1 MSVSIVKD
9 SEGKEFIVF
18 DESELYDDSLM
29 GDKLEDFEILQILGK
44 GSYGFVAKIRSLKNK
59 KIYAMKQID
68 LKKVGSDK
76 EKQLCKQEIKL
87 LEQLDHP
94 NINKYHKTFV
104 SNDCLYIIME
114 FMDNGDISGFI
125 NAHKKFKK
133 PVREEEVWNI
143 LLQSMNA
150 LSYIHKKKIIHRDIK
165 PANLFMTNDKTIK
178 IGDFG
183 VSAKTES
190 LQSSVRED
198 NFFSGTIVGTPLFMS
213 PEMINN
219 KEYDYKTDIYSM
231 GCTFFELCFFQPPRK
246 ACPSSDAKSI
256 NFQNLEIK
264 ENKNIYSNQLKDIIY
279 KMIEIDP
286 NKRPNSEQ
294 IREMVRNEYVKTFLK
309 TSSLSSVVRCLYS
322 FPRLTKILLKHQNII
337 NDINSPKRI
346 CKGYL
351 DIIIKI
357 QNNIHNK
364 FNEFKEILATNNPKF
379 NTDDEI
385 DPRFILAFLL
395 EKMHKELNK
404 TRQIE
409 NNEEQYII
417 TSTFNGQDEDKSN
430 KPEMI
435 DKFVRYFS
443 ENFNSFISNLFFGM
457 LKEKKSCKNCNMA
470 SYNFGCF
477 CLLTFD
483 LNEIN
488 NNNQANNISL
498 NDLFLKMKTRSKL
511 FTMDDHIYCDR
522 CLSYQMHSQI
532 KQLYSM
538 PYELII
544 SFERGANCKN
554 TTKINFPFFLDVSEF
569 VESPF
574 SPKKFNLVGCVNRV
588 DANGK
593 EHYLSFTK
601 DLNSQN
607 WICSDDANINQVDK
621 NMAITYGVPVLL
633 FYSSTDN

>member
-1 MSVSIVKD
+1 MSVSVVKD
-9 SEGKEFIVF
+9 SEGKEYIVF
-18 DESELYDDSLM
+18 DESELYDDSQM

-68 LKKVGSDK
+68 LSKVGSDK
-76 EKQLCKQEIKL
+76 EKQLCRQEIKL

-104 SNDCLYIIME
+104 NDECLYIIME
-114 FMDNGDISGFI
+114 FMDNGDIGGFI

-150 LSYIHKKKIIHRDIK
+150 LTYIHKKKIIHRDIK

-190 LQSSVRED
+190 LQTSVRGE
-198 NFFSGTIVGTPLFMS
+198 NFFSGTIVGTPLYMS
-213 PEMINN
+213 PEMLNN
-219 KEYDYKTDIYSM
+219 QEYDQKTDVYSM
-231 GCTFFELCFFQPPRK
+231 GCTFFELCFFQYPRK
-246 ACPSSDAKSI
+246 ASPSSVPGVI
-256 NFQNLEIK
+256 NFNDLEIK
-264 ENKNIYSNQLKDIIY
+264 ENKNIYSKQLLDIIY

-286 NKRPNSEQ
+286 HKRPSSEQ
-294 IREMVRNEYVKTFLK
+294 ICEMVRNEYIKTFLK

-322 FPRLTKILLKHQNII
+322 FPRLTNIFLKHQNNIM
-337 NDINSPKRI
+337 DTNSPKII

-351 DIIIKI
+351 DMIIKI
-357 QNNIHNK
+357 RNNIHNK
-364 FNEFKEILATNNPKF
+364 FNEFKEILATDNPKF

-404 TRQIE
+404 TRQIK
-409 NNEEQYII
+409 NDEEQYII

-435 DKFVRYFS
+435 DKFVKHFS

-457 LKEKKSCKNCNMA
+457 LKEKKTCKNCSMA

-483 LNEIN
+483 LNDIN
-488 NNNQANNISL
+488 NMQVNNSISL
-498 NDLFLKMKTRSKL
+498 DNLFMKMNTTNKQFSL
-511 FTMDDHIYCDR
+511 EDHIYCDR

-544 SFERGANCKN
+544 SFERGVNSMN
-554 TTKINFPFFLDVSEF
+554 QININFPFVLDVSSF
-569 VESPF
+569 VESSF

-588 DANGK
+588 DVNGK
-593 EHYLSFTK
+593 EHYISFTK
-601 DLNSQN
+601 DINSQN
-607 WICSDDANINQVDK
+607 WIFSNDEQVNQVDRG
-621 NMAITYGVPVLL
+621 MALTYGVPILL
-633 FYSSTDN
+633 FYSSADN